1 MFFLF
6 PLYFLPTLTRSIQK
20 GFINDFSTR
29 KPVWQAN
36 LSAEVQDQYS
46 HRGSAMRNVRRLT
59 SLPRS
64 RSEMPTSVASQGG
77 RCSVPALSP
86 TSNTVMKPLCH
97 SWTFS

>member
-1 MFFLF
+1 
-6 PLYFLPTLTRSIQK
+6 
-20 GFINDFSTR
+20 
-29 KPVWQAN
+29 
-36 LSAEVQDQYS
+36 
-46 HRGSAMRNVRRLT
+46 MRNVRRLT